1 MGVSEDKLAKELRE
15 YQQQWKHHEMLVPVT
30 LTALNNGKTRAVK
43 ALLDNGCT
51 TMCIDRDYAKAE
63 GFELQELDMHIVA

>member
-51 TMCIDRDYAKAE
+51 TM
-63 GFELQELDMHIVA
+63 